1 MNIACSNCPAKYA
14 VPDEKVRGR
23 KVRITCKRCGSPI
36 VVDGTAPATAGAA
49 EPSVSPRVKNHT
61 ILGGLEASP
70 YSAPGAPLGGVSPAV
85 AKNPAAVVSRGAQT
99 AAARVA
105 QPAAVAAAPKAAP
118 VVREKPWTVAITDE
132 DHREMTMVEVVDA
145 YSAGS
150 IDAETFI
157 WREGMSD
164 WLTPFEIPAIAS
176 ALESRGLTPRTNASH
191 DEPSPDLP
199 ESRGPQ
205 SGAWRE
211 PGRIGGHDARDEVGF
226 EEVTVAMA
234 GSKAQALLDAV
245 AKGAPPKEDL
255 LDAVTTDG
263 FSALARAQPANRLEQ
278 EPSPVAIPGAGA
290 TKAAPVAAKKEP
302 SVGALK
308 RDEPKPKAVL
318 RPAAAVAKAPDPVES
333 PLPEAPA
340 ALDEP
345 TTVDPA
351 LALAIKPSP
360 VEPDKRPVRAAARR
374 ADRVGDGL
382 DMFERHAAK
391 SALEEAEPRASMP
404 SSPPEPDAPP
414 DGPMT
419 GARNESSVL
428 FSLDQLAKPQK
439 KMASKSEK
447 VDANAFLLGGT
458 SGAGG
463 LGEPMSN
470 LGGGTLFGMGTMAAP
485 DFNAPV
491 PISQPSNPPP
501 AAQVAETKKGGAG
514 IWILLAALVLGG
526 GGAAAFV
533 LSKKPP
539 AEPTTPVATSAP
551 TVAAT
556 PAAATPSAAAAAQP
570 SAAAPAASAEPV
582 ASASASAAP
591 AGSAPAASAA
601 APATSA
607 AGATAPATTAAAPA
621 AKTNPTGAT
630 TATATTKPSEPA
642 PATTATAAPKPAAAK
657 TAAPAAAAPPADGP
671 EFDRDAA
678 AATLATAAS
687 TAASQ
692 CAGEDG
698 PHGTGRVQITYVNSG
713 RATNAIVSGDFAGSA
728 LGGCIARV
736 FRGTKVPAFSGDS
749 VHVTR
754 TVRVP

>member
-36 VVDGTAPATAGAA
+36 VVDGTAPATASAA

-70 YSAPGAPLGGVSPAV
+70 YSAPGAPVGGASPAV
-85 AKNPAAVVSRGAQT
+85 AKNPSAAVSRGAQT
-99 AAARVA
+99 AAVRVA
-105 QPAAVAAAPKAAP
+105 QPAAAPKAAP
-118 VVREKPWTVAITDE
+118 VVRETPWTVAVTDE
-132 DHREMTMVEVVDA
+132 DHREMTMVELVDA

-157 WREGMSD
+157 WREGMAD
-164 WLTPFEIPAIAS
+164 WLTPFEIPAIAG
-176 ALESRGLTPRTNASH
+176 ALESRGLAPRTNPD
-191 DEPSPDLP
+191 DEDPSPDMP

-211 PGRIGGHDARDEVGF
+211 PGRIGGHDPRDDVGF

-234 GSKAQALLDAV
+234 GNKAQALLDAV
-245 AKGAPPKEDL
+245 AKGAPPKQDL

-263 FSALARAQPANRLEQ
+263 FSALARAQPANRLER
-278 EPSPVAIPGAGA
+278 EPAPSPIAN
-290 TKAAPVAAKKEP
+290 AAKTAPIAVKKES
-302 SVGALK
+302 SVGAFK
-308 RDEPKPKAVL
+308 RDEPKPKAAL

-333 PLPEAPA
+333 PLPAPPA
-340 ALDEP
+340 VLDEP

-351 LALAIKPSP
+351 LALAIKPPP
-360 VEPDKRPVRAAARR
+360 VEADNKRPVRAAARR
-374 ADRVGDGL
+374 ADRTDDGV
-382 DMFERHAAK
+382 DMFEKHAAK
-391 SALEEAEPRASMP
+391 SALDEAEPRASMP
-404 SSPPEPDAPP
+404 SSPPEPDAPA

-447 VDANAFLLGGT
+447 VDANALLLGGT
-458 SGAGG
+458 PAAGG
-463 LGEPMSN
+463 IGQPMAN

-501 AAQVAETKKGGAG
+501 AAAVVEAKKGGAG
-514 IWILLAALVLGG
+514 IWMLLAALVLGG

-533 LSKKPP
+533 LSKKAP

-551 TVAAT
+551 TLAT
-556 PAAATPSAAAAAQP
+556 TPLAATPSAAAAPPP
-570 SAAAPAASAEPV
+570 SAAEPAASATAATSAG
-582 ASASASAAP
+582 ASASTAP
-591 AGSAPAASAA
+591 NGSA
-601 APATSA
+601 TA
-607 AGATAPATTAAAPA
+607 AGAAPSTTAPTTTAPTTTAAATA
-621 AKTNPTGAT
+621 AA
-630 TATATTKPSEPA
+630 AATTKPSEPA
-642 PATTATAAPKPAAAK
+642 TAATSTTATSTAAPKPAAAK
-657 TAAPAAAAPPADGP
+657 TAAPAAAAPAADGP

-692 CAGEDG
+692 CAAEDG

-749 VHVTR
+749 VHVTK
-754 TVRVP
+754 TVHVP